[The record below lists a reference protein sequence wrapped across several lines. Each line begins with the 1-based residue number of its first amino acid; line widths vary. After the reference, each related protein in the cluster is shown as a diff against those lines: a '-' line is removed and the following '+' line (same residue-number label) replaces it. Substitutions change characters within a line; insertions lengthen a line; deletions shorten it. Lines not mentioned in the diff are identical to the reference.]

1 MLLSGSGSL
10 ATLVFS
16 SLAAAVPT
24 ELAPRVTANCTDF
37 FIPVHAT
44 APVKQIPLLNIPK
57 NLDNVD
63 VFVDFV
69 TSEASSGLAA
79 LLALAGTHETTGDF
93 MMSARYCEPT
103 NKIASR
109 ANTIQYLQHAITMT
123 KNYWNGLSY
132 PEGFNGETYS
142 YIDVASDNG
151 YATLSVDNL
160 GSGNSSK
167 PDPVAVVQMS
177 LQVEIIH
184 QIISGLRSGSIAGPV
199 AGKKFDKVIYAGHS
213 YGSISGNA
221 LAATYPA
228 DADALVLTG
237 YSGEF
242 INGLV
247 PLASGIAI
255 PAALAMPRFLGL
267 PVGYLAQ
274 TVVAG
279 RQYGLYTVNG
289 VGGFDPAL
297 PTYDYQ
303 HEGTVAI
310 GELAT
315 LFYGVTPANDFKGS
329 VFVVTGKQDAIVC
342 NEPTGADC
350 GSGATSK
357 PAVAGGF
364 FPNAKDYSYIIP
376 DQTGHNANTHYS
388 SPDSFQKIVQYL
400 AGQGF

>member
-142 YIDVASDNG
+142 YIDVASDVSHALYLMICANYVYRTATPRSRLITWG
-151 YATLSVDNL
+151 LETAPSLTLSR
-160 GSGNSSK
+160 SSRC
-167 PDPVAVVQMS
+167 PSRSRSYIRSSVVC
-177 LQVEIIH
+177 
-184 QIISGLRSGSIAGPV
+184 V
-199 AGKKFDKVIYAGHS
+199 AGVS
-213 YGSISGNA
+213 
-221 LAATYPA
+221 L
-228 DADALVLTG
+228 
-237 YSGEF
+237 
-242 INGLV
+242 GLS
-247 PLASGIAI
+247 LASSLTKSFMQAT
-255 PAALAMPRFLGL
+255 R
-267 PVGYLAQ
+267 
-274 TVVAG
+274 TV
-279 RQYGLYTVNG
+279 L
-289 VGGFDPAL
+289 
-297 PTYDYQ
+297 
-303 HEGTVAI
+303 
-310 GELAT
+310 
-315 LFYGVTPANDFKGS
+315 
-329 VFVVTGKQDAIVC
+329 
-342 NEPTGADC
+342 
-350 GSGATSK
+350 
-357 PAVAGGF
+357 
-364 FPNAKDYSYIIP
+364 
-376 DQTGHNANTHYS
+376 
-388 SPDSFQKIVQYL
+388 
-400 AGQGF
+400 